1 MKRLLLAVLILLPSI
16 GLAQHEIVILRGQIV
31 DANKAEAIPYVNIR
45 LDNFYYGTST
55 NLEGRFELKL
65 KRDLFSSDH
74 ILKLS
79 SIGYISQNINLSQI
93 EPSQYQL
100 FKLEPS
106 SKQLNEVVIKS
117 ERAIRKE
124 TNQAKTLLM
133 DAIDRIPSNKIRSK
147 YLAKGFY
154 RHYCKE
160 DSTYVRLTEAAVSY
174 NQIDGK
180 ANLVQIPEQRLGF
193 DIRQMRRSFDFTAFA
208 KLTHPPISLNFLLSN
223 DLQNYEFHNPL
234 RRNLDQYELS
244 ITDTTTFQENP
255 VAIVE
260 FEPKREGKLTYSG
273 RIYINLN
280 DKAFVRADYTEKQI
294 STNKQVSIYSI
305 VEKKVFYERIKN
317 KYYPI
322 RVLSD
327 VSASHYSLTNPNI
340 EAVKHESHVEMM
352 VNEFIPK
359 SKVRIDSNEPN
370 EEDLR
375 EIDYDSTFWN
385 NYNVLEATPLEQ
397 KIITDLSQRISL
409 EKQFKSINEL
419 KKGVESLI
427 SSTECQNILANYEGI
442 PTFIIFWAKW
452 KVPNYYEI
460 LPSQQMRKLI
470 KKGKL
475 KLVMISLDEDEAKWE
490 LNKEIYGF
498 EQQGIEHHRID
509 LGFGEEVTKS
519 FYTALFPD
527 FLFLDENGKITDHHP
542 PLPNQ
547 DEWKDYFKNMIK
559 DAL

>member
-1 MKRLLLAVLILLPSI
+1 MKRLLLAILIFLPSI
-16 GLAQHEIVILRGQIV
+16 GLAQNEIVILRGQIV
-31 DANKAEAIPYVNIR
+31 DTNKDEAIPYVNIR

-74 ILKLS
+74 VLKLS

-93 EPSQYQL
+93 EPSQYQV
-100 FKLEPS
+100 FKLEAS

-193 DIRQMRRSFDFTAFA
+193 NIRQMRRSFDFTAFA

-223 DLQNYEFHNPL
+223 DLYNYEFHNPL

-244 ITDTTTFQENP
+244 ITDTTTFQEDP
-255 VAIVE
+255 VAIVA
-260 FEPKREGKLTYSG
+260 FETKHEGKLNYSG
-273 RIYINLN
+273 KIYINLN

-294 STNKQVSIYSI
+294 STNKQDSIYSV

-327 VSASHYSLTNPNI
+327 VSASHYTLNNPSI
-340 EAVKHESHVEMM
+340 EAVKHQSHVEMM
-352 VNEFIPK
+352 LNEFIPK

-409 EKQFKSINEL
+409 QKQFKSINEF
-419 KKGVESLI
+419 KKGIESLI
-427 SSTECQNILANYEGI
+427 SSTECQNVLANYEGI

-475 KLVMISLDEDEAKWE
+475 KLVMISLDEDEDKWQ

-519 FYTALFPD
+519 FYTALLPD

-547 DEWKDYFKNMIK
+547 TEWKDYFKNLTK
-559 DAL
+559 NTL

>member
-1 MKRLLLAVLILLPSI
+1 MKRLLLAILIFLPSI
-16 GLAQHEIVILRGQIV
+16 GLAQNEIVILRGQIV
-31 DANKAEAIPYVNIR
+31 ETNKDEAIPYVNIR

-74 ILKLS
+74 VLKLS

-93 EPSQYQL
+93 EPSQYQV
-100 FKLEPS
+100 FKLEAS

-193 DIRQMRRSFDFTAFA
+193 NIRQMRRSFDFTAFA

-223 DLQNYEFHNPL
+223 DLYNYEFHNPL

-244 ITDTTTFQENP
+244 ITDTTTFQEDP
-255 VAIVE
+255 VAIVA
-260 FEPKREGKLTYSG
+260 FETKHEGKLNYSG
-273 RIYINLN
+273 KIYINLN

-294 STNKQVSIYSI
+294 STNKQDSIYSV

-322 RVLSD
+322 RVLSG
-327 VSASHYSLTNPNI
+327 VSASHYTLNNPSI
-340 EAVKHESHVEMM
+340 EAVKHQSHVEMM
-352 VNEFIPK
+352 LNEFIPK

-409 EKQFKSINEL
+409 QKQFKSINEF
-419 KKGVESLI
+419 KKGIESLI
-427 SSTECQNILANYEGI
+427 SSTECQNVLANYEGI

-475 KLVMISLDEDEAKWE
+475 KLVMISLDEDEDKWQ
-490 LNKEIYGF
+490 LNKKIYGF

-519 FYTALFPD
+519 FYTALLPD

-547 DEWKDYFKNMIK
+547 TEWKDYFKNLTK
-559 DAL
+559 NTL